1 MSIPGS
7 INPLFLGAAGQATG
21 GGEYQIER
29 SLRFNSSDSAYCY
42 RVFGSPTDAKRQT
55 YSFWVKRTGLGQIG
69 GFPRAITN
77 AYTGGSSATGI
88 YFDSDSI
95 YVTVSNAADTVKST
109 AVFRDAS
116 ALYHFVV
123 AVDTTQATASNR
135 VRIYVNGAEITSFS
149 VASYPALNAV
159 TQFANSSTSLIGTLY
174 NAAGY
179 WFDGMLA
186 EFHFID
192 GQALTPSSF
201 GEFDTNGV
209 WQPIDASGLT
219 YGTNGFHLPFSDNS
233 TAAAL
238 GTDTSGNGNDWTP
251 VNFSVSSTN
260 YLKDCTGTPFNSSY
274 SLENMFDGST
284 STYMTPISGTW
295 AVFEPS
301 AAIPVTTFE
310 VFGGL
315 SSATASLAPKV
326 NDVDVTNA
334 PLNSVYQWFTPTLS
348 GGVPITSLSKFEFY
362 TARASQAFLVS
373 AIRINGTILIS
384 NPEGNDSLVDSPTNY
399 GTDTGVGGEVR
410 GNYCTLNQLDNGG
423 LTLSNGNLQFDR
435 ATASWISGRATIGM
449 SSGKWYWEV
458 VQTTG
463 TSMMVGISKGDALQS
478 SYVGAVAT
486 GWAYNSADGN
496 KYNNASN
503 SAYGNTYTTND
514 LIGVAFD
521 VDSGDLKFY
530 KNGTVQNSGTA
541 AYTGLTS
548 GPYFPAVSLYGTAT
562 AFTNFGQRPFA
573 YTAPSGFKAL
583 CTTNLAE
590 PTIADGS
597 TAMDV
602 TLYTGNGSTQTIS
615 GLNFSPDLI
624 WIKERNNSRD
634 HVVQDII
641 RGSSVFLSTNLT
653 NADQTTGGTGAS
665 SVGVQFFN
673 SDGFT
678 IGAGTGVNGSS
689 NTYVAWTWDAG
700 SSTVTNTE
708 GSITSQVRANASAG
722 FSVVTFTKAA
732 STNETIGHGLGV
744 APTLVIVKTRESSGY
759 TGWAVYHV
767 STGSNNYLELNATS
781 GSTVSSTIC
790 SNTAPTSSVFTMGTA
805 WTATQNMVAY
815 CFAPVAGYSSFGSYS
830 AASAQQ
836 GPFVYTGFRPRF
848 IMIKRADSGGFS
860 NFYSWVMI
868 DTARNTYNT
877 LSNDI
882 ASLYANRAYQEGLRG
897 QGDAGSPGNMHI
909 LSNGFVPGY
918 IGSYSV
924 ELNESVTYVYCAW
937 SETPFQYARAR

>member
-1 MSIPGS
+1 MSIPGGS
-7 INPLFLGAAGQATG
+7 NPLLLASAAGG
-21 GGEYQIER
+21 GGGGYEISR
-29 SLRFNSSDSAYCY
+29 SLRFNSSDSAYLS
-42 RVFGSPTDAKRQT
+42 RAFDNTADNQKHT
-55 YSFWVKRTGLGQIG
+55 FSFWFKLSNLPSANENFFGAWVDDFYQTNCFISTTGAFNFYQDGQQAGPTGISTLSFYGTQVLRDYSAWYHAVISIDRTQSTSTDRFKVYLNGVDITANGSANYGDQNSVARWPGNSTSDVNIG
-69 GFPRAITN
+69 RF
-77 AYTGGSSATGI
+77 YSSAPLHYNG
-88 YFDSDSI
+88 YL
-95 YVTVSNAADTVKST
+95 AD
-109 AVFRDAS
+109 
-116 ALYHFVV
+116 
-123 AVDTTQATASNR
+123 
-135 VRIYVNGAEITSFS
+135 
-149 VASYPALNAV
+149 
-159 TQFANSSTSLIGTLY
+159 
-174 NAAGY
+174 
-179 WFDGMLA
+179 
-186 EFHFID
+186 FHFID
-192 GQALTPSSF
+192 GQALDPTSF

-233 TAAAL
+233 SAAAL
-238 GTDTSGNGNDWTP
+238 GTDTSGNGNDWT
-251 VNFSVSSTN
+251 VNNLTAIARD
-260 YLKDCTGTPFNSSY
+260 YLKDCTGTPFDASY
-274 SLENMFDGST
+274 SFANMFDGST
-284 STYMTPISGTW
+284 GTYMTPITGTW
-295 AVFEPS
+295 ATFAPS
-301 AAIPVTTFE
+301 PAIAVTTLE
-310 VFGGL
+310 IFGAWSGG
-315 SSATASLAPKV
+315 ASLAPKI
-326 NDVDVTNA
+326 NGIDITNA
-334 PLNSVYQWFTPTLS
+334 PAGGAYQWFTPTLT
-348 GGVPITSLSKFEFY
+348 GGVSITSLDSFEFY
-362 TARASQAFLVS
+362 TAGGSNAFLVS
-373 AIRINGTILIS
+373 AIRINGNILITG
-384 NPEGNDSLVDSPTNY
+384 NPANNDSLVDSPTNY
-399 GTDTGVGGEVR
+399 GTDTGAGGEVR
-410 GNYCTLNQLDNGG
+410 GNYCTLNPLDNGG

-463 TSMMVGISKGDALQS
+463 TSMMVGISKGDASQS

-514 LIGVAFD
+514 VIGVAFD

-583 CTTNLAE
+583 CTTNLPE

-602 TLYTGNGSTQTIS
+602 ALYTGNGSTQTIS

-700 SSTVTNTE
+700 SSTVTDPA
-708 GSITSQVRANASAG
+708 GSISSQVRANASAG
-722 FSVVTFTKAA
+722 FSVVTFT
-732 STNETIGHGLGV
+732 SPSSGTFTVGHGLGV
-744 APTLVIVKTRESSGY
+744 SPSLIILKDRGQPSS
-759 TGWAVYHV
+759 WSVYH
-767 STGSNNYLELNATS
+767 STVTSKDEYLLLNTTAAKGSNTNYWGTTAPS
-781 GSTVSSTIC
+781 STVFGA
-790 SNTAPTSSVFTMGTA
+790 NAGVSV
-805 WTATQNMVAY
+805 QPSDPCVAY
-815 CFAPVAGYSSFGSYS
+815 CWTPVDGYSSFGSYTGNGS
-830 AASAQQ
+830 TD
-836 GPFVYTGFRPRF
+836 GPFVYTGFRPRW
-848 IMIKRADSGGFS
+848 ILLRVYNASQNWI
-860 NFYSWVMI
+860 VI
-868 DTARNTYNT
+868 DTARDPINPDSDYLLPNQANAEGT
-877 LSNDI
+877 LS
-882 ASLYANRAYQEGLRG
+882 
-897 QGDAGSPGNMHI
+897 PGVDI
-909 LSNGFVPGY
+909 LSNGFKLRTSGTGWN
-918 IGSYSV
+918 GSG
-924 ELNESVTYVYCAW
+924 ESVLYACF
-937 SETPFQYARAR
+937 SEHPFATARAR